1 MPTAALPSVRSLLS
15 FGGDA
20 RTVGMNR
27 LAAKR
32 RAQVWACAL
41 FLLGGAAPAAAQ
53 TPGAAPAAPVR
64 VGLALSGGG
73 AKGIAHVGVLRAL
86 ERLGVRVDVVA
97 GTSMGGVVGGMYA
110 LDFSVDSIENVIAS
124 ADWSALINDAT
135 PRRRRF
141 VDQRRLDERA
151 IVAVPLA
158 GRRVILPAGAIVGS
172 GMMRILEHVTW
183 RGALVRDFERLP
195 RPFVAVATNL
205 ETGEAVALGEGV
217 LAEALRA
224 SAGVPGAVEPILLD
238 GRLLV
243 DGALSRNLPAEN
255 ARDLGADFVICS
267 DVSEPIDAADEL
279 VSIVDVLSQ
288 LASLSMLA
296 STLAQRAQC
305 DVLILPDVD
314 GLSSFSFEE
323 VDEWVERG
331 EEATAAQE
339 AKLSALS
346 QRPPPPSD
354 PTPEAPLLGDSVR
367 IAGVVVSGS
376 TSPRTDALIHRE
388 LEIAPG
394 DYISRDQMEDRLSDI
409 ENTDLFG
416 LVRYRLD
423 AADGAAVVTVSVVE
437 RARDRLALGL
447 RYDDER
453 RAALLFSATL
463 HNVLTHGAVARVD
476 LRLGEET
483 QIGASLQRRRGVT
496 GRLGAAMAA
505 RWSQAPL
512 ALPAALGGPQ
522 DLETWTGAVSLGLA
536 VYRDLFVGV
545 EGRVESTH
553 VSGGNLSNELISA
566 AGVLDH
572 ESLDRVDFPRSGA
585 DLKGRLE
592 WGLSDV
598 SAGGWFASTIVEGRL
613 FVPLHDQLTLDAG
626 GFAGYARGADLP
638 VQRLFFLGG
647 TYRSSVFRET
657 HPTFAGFSV
666 QARSGRAVQVAS
678 AGLRWEFQPDWFV
691 RGGVETAG
699 IQDAWELPIS
709 DQTVAWSIMAGL
721 RTRIGPVAAQLTKVV
736 DDRDPRLSVSVG
748 RSF

>member
-1 MPTAALPSVRSLLS
+1 
-15 FGGDA
+15 
-20 RTVGMNR
+20 MNR
-27 LAAKR
+27 RSAKR
-32 RAQVWACAL
+32 RAQVWLGAL
-41 FLLGGAAPAAAQ
+41 LLLGATSPAAAQ
-53 TPGAAPAAPVR
+53 TSPAASTAPTR

-73 AKGIAHVGVLRAL
+73 AKGIAHVGVLHAL
-86 ERLGVRVDVVA
+86 ERLGVRIDVVA
-97 GTSMGGVVGGMYA
+97 GTSMGGVIGGMYA
-110 LDFSVDSIENVIAS
+110 LDFSVDSIERVIAS

-151 IVAVPLA
+151 IAAVPLA

-217 LAEALRA
+217 LAESLRA

-267 DVSEPIDAADEL
+267 DVSEPIDAAAEL

-296 STLAQRAQC
+296 STLSQRAQC
-305 DVLILPDVD
+305 DVLILPDVE
-314 GLSSFSFEE
+314 GLSSFSFEQ

-331 EEATAAQE
+331 EEATVAHE
-339 AKLSALS
+339 AKLSALAPRP
-346 QRPPPPSD
+346 RPPVD
-354 PTPEAPLLGDSVR
+354 PTDAASLLGDSVR
-367 IAGVVVSGS
+367 IAGVLVAGS
-376 TSPRTDALIHRE
+376 TSPRTDALIRRE
-388 LEIAPG
+388 LEIDPG
-394 DYISRDQMEDRLSDI
+394 EYVSRDQMEDRLSDI
-409 ENTDLFG
+409 ESTDLFG

-423 AADGAAVVTVSVVE
+423 PADGAAVLTVSVVE

-463 HNVLTHGAVARVD
+463 HNVLTHGSVARLD

-483 QIGASLQRRRGVT
+483 QIGAFLHRRRGVT
-496 GRLGAAMAA
+496 GRFGAGIGA

-512 ALPAALGGPQ
+512 AVPSALGGPQ
-522 DLETWTGAVSLGLA
+522 DLEMWTGTLSLGLA
-536 VYRDLFVGV
+536 VYRDLYVGV
-545 EGRVESTH
+545 EGRAESTRAATSA
-553 VSGGNLSNELISA
+553 VSNELMSA

-572 ESLDRVDFPRSGA
+572 ESLDRVDFPRSGV

-592 WGLSDV
+592 WGVSDV
-598 SAGGWFASTIVEGRL
+598 STGGWFASTIVDGRL
-613 FVPLHDQLTLDAG
+613 FVPLHAQLTLDAG
-626 GFAGYARGADLP
+626 GFAGYTRGADLP
-638 VQRLFFLGG
+638 PHRLFFLGG

-666 QARSGRAVQVAS
+666 QERSGRAVQVAS
-678 AGLRWEFQPDWFV
+678 AGLRWEVQPDWFV

-699 IQDAWELPIS
+699 IQDAWQLPIP
-709 DQTVAWSIMAGL
+709 DQTVAWSVMAGL
-721 RTRIGPVAAQLTKVV
+721 RTRIGPVAAQLTKVAGS
-736 DDRDPRLSVSVG
+736 RDPRVSVSVG

>member
-1 MPTAALPSVRSLLS
+1 
-15 FGGDA
+15 
-20 RTVGMNR
+20 MNR
-27 LAAKR
+27 LVAGGR
-32 RAQVWACAL
+32 VRGLLCAL
-41 FLLGGAAPAAAQ
+41 FLLGGATPAAAQ
-53 TPGAAPAAPVR
+53 TPTTPAAPAR
-64 VGLALSGGG
+64 IGLALSGGS

-86 ERLGVRVDVVA
+86 ERLGVRIDVVA
-97 GTSMGGVVGGMYA
+97 GTSMGGVIGGMYA
-110 LDFSVDSIENVIAS
+110 LDFSVDSIESVIAS

-183 RGALVRDFERLP
+183 RGALVRDFARLP

-243 DGALSRNLPAEN
+243 DGGLSRNLPAEN

-305 DVLILPDVD
+305 DVLILPDVE
-314 GLSSFSFEE
+314 GLSSFSFEQ

-339 AKLSALS
+339 AKLSVVA
-346 QRPPPPSD
+346 QRPPPPD
-354 PTPEAPLLGDSVR
+354 GRTEPAPLLGDSVR
-367 IAGVVVSGS
+367 IAGVVVAGS

-388 LEIAPG
+388 LEIDPG
-394 DYISRDQMEDRLSDI
+394 DHVSRDEMEDRLSDI

-423 AADGAAVVTVSVVE
+423 AADGAAVLTVSVVE

-463 HNVLTHGAVARVD
+463 QNVLTHGAVARVD

-483 QIGASLQRRRGVT
+483 QIGALLQRRRGVT
-496 GRLGAAMAA
+496 GRFGAGIGA
-505 RWSQAPL
+505 RWAQAPL
-512 ALPAALGGPQ
+512 ALPAAFGGPQ
-522 DLETWTGAVSLGLA
+522 DLETWVGTVSLGLA
-536 VYRDLFVGV
+536 VYRDLYLGV
-545 EGRVESTH
+545 EGRAESTH
-553 VSGGNLSNELISA
+553 ASTGPASNELVSA

-572 ESLDRVDFPRSGA
+572 ESLDRVDFPRSGV
-585 DLKGRLE
+585 DLRGRLE

-598 SAGGWFASTIVEGRL
+598 STGGWFASTILDGRL

-638 VQRLFFLGG
+638 AQRLFFLGG

-657 HPTFAGFSV
+657 HPTFAGISV

-678 AGLRWEFQPDWFV
+678 VGLRWEFEPDWFV

-699 IQDAWELPIS
+699 IQDAWRLPIP
-709 DQTVAWSIMAGL
+709 DQTVAWSVMAGL
-721 RTRIGPVAAQLTKVV
+721 RTRIGPVSAQLTKVV
-736 DDRDPRLSVSVG
+736 GDRDPRVSVSVG